1 MKLKLTFHPP
11 ANLLPPAEELAD
23 AGRFGIE
30 ALLRRHLQ
38 ERNDSRPPRGAMPRS
53 NYWAGAASSV
63 RSSVSGNSAL
73 IWIDQVGV
81 ALHFYGGIVLPTN
94 GHKSLAIPKHPAVH
108 DKKPSEFDPSR
119 QILSLVWPKGQ
130 TAGTL
135 RHKQSGAVYY
145 LLVPRATISAD
156 KTVLPTE
163 EKMLDAANKA
173 MESII

>member
-11 ANLLPPAEELAD
+11 ASLLPPAEELAD

-30 ALLRRHLQ
+30 ALLRRHLR
-38 ERNDSRPPRGAMPRS
+38 ERHDSRPPRGAMPRS
-53 NYWAGAASSV
+53 SYWDEAASSV

-94 GHKSLAIPKHPAVH
+94 GRKSLAIPKHPAVH
-108 DKKPSEFDPSR
+108 DEKPSAFDPSR
-119 QILSLVWPKGQ
+119 QILSLVWPKGKK
-130 TAGTL
+130 AGTL

-145 LLVPRATISAD
+145 LLVPRAKIRPD
-156 KTVLPTE
+156 ETVLPTE
-163 EKMLDAANKA
+163 EKMLDAASKA
-173 MESII
+173 MESIK